1 MELTNSAQM
10 SCAHFLAHER
20 QQRVRHTQGI
30 NPVLLTDDFLKCRAF
45 VARLALKET
54 TSVTVEAARGNM
66 APDHAHAIGTT
77 KQNVEP

>member
-30 NPVLLTDDFLKCRAF
+30 NPVLLTDDFEMPSFCSQ
-45 VARLALKET
+45 T
-54 TSVTVEAARGNM
+54 CVEGDNFCNSRSCSWQHGPGSCACDRNYKAKR
-66 APDHAHAIGTT
+66 
-77 KQNVEP
+77 